1 MYSQYPPVPGLST
14 PSTTSQSQQ
23 RQQYYQ
29 PYNQSYQDMLAGTA
43 PHYTESSA
51 VNPNASEMMMSNQT
65 SFVPE
70 LGMQVGFYPENLFA
84 LGNMLDEGFFYLP
97 FGGIDEVSYTS

>member
-14 PSTTSQSQQ
+14 PSTASHSQQ

-29 PYNQSYQDMLAGTA
+29 PYSQSYQEMPAGTA
-43 PHYTESSA
+43 SHYPESSA
-51 VNPNASEMMMSNQT
+51 VNPSASEMMMANQT

-84 LGNMLDEGFFYLP
+84 LGNMLDEGFFHLP
-97 FGGIDEVSYTS
+97 FAGVEEVYYT